1 MKAQKEYAKKG
12 TLETLI
18 RLPYIDDDDDGGPVL
33 SGGPEPDPVG
43 FGSLERN
50 AHWLVKNWLNEPSAR
65 NKLRKAWSGLKP
77 KIETVLSWREGV
89 VAGPYLAL
97 LVYMELWKAGR
108 LDRLRRCANERCGR
122 VFFARTG
129 IQTHCT
135 RKCLKDKIVA
145 SYDTEEYREKKKLA
159 ARRARRAR
167 KALEKGAQARARR
180 RKYGDA

>member
-50 AHWLVKNWLNEPSAR
+50 AHWLVKNWLNEPLAR

-89 VAGPYLAL
+89 VGGPYLAL

-135 RKCLKDKIVA
+135 PKCLKDKIVA
-145 SYDTEEYREKKKLA
+145 SYDTDEYRKKKKLP
-159 ARRARRAR
+159 ARRAR
-167 KALEKGAQARARR
+167 KARKAMLKAAQAYAGR
-180 RKYGDA
+180 RKYGYA

>member
-1 MKAQKEYAKKG
+1 MRTQKEYAKRG
-12 TLETLI
+12 MIATLI

-33 SGGPEPDPVG
+33 SGGLEPDPVG

-50 AHWLVKNWLNEPSAR
+50 AHWLVKNWLNEQSAR
-65 NKLRKAWSGLKP
+65 KKLRKAWSGLKP

-135 RKCLKDKIVA
+135 RKCLRAKISA
-145 SYDTEEYREKKKLA
+145 SYDTDEYRKRKRLA
-159 ARRARRAR
+159 MSRARAAR
-167 KALEKGAQARARR
+167 KAMLKAAQAYARR
-180 RKYGDA
+180 RNS